1 MQQDLATTH
10 ANEGLVGAASALAH
24 RLHLP
29 TTLIKFLMV
38 GGVAFVIFQVFLYLL
53 YGEPPAP
60 FFPDL
65 SGIFWFLPKQDTKAD
80 LLLFTHPDIRLLIA
94 SVIAVEIT
102 IVFQF
107 NSHERWTFRNRRRAG
122 WTLVRFLRFNLSS
135 IVSPIII
142 VLTTNILSV
151 AFNILPYISS
161 IVGVLIGFGWN
172 WTLNSLVIWPKHE
185 REPLSLAV
193 EDSDFRTA

>member
-1 MQQDLATTH
+1 MQQDFATP
-10 ANEGLVGAASALAH
+10 ADQGLMAAASALAH

-38 GGVAFVIFQVFLYLL
+38 GGIAFVIFQVFLYLL
-53 YGEPPAP
+53 YGQPPAP

-65 SGIFWFLPKQDTKAD
+65 SSLFWFFPEKDTHAN

-94 SVIAVEIT
+94 SIIAVEIS

-107 NSHERWTFRNRRRAG
+107 SSHERWTFRNRRRTG
-122 WTLVRFLRFNLSS
+122 WALVRFLRFNLSA

-142 VLTTNILSV
+142 VLTTNVLSV
-151 AFNILPYISS
+151 AFNVLPYISS
-161 IVGVLIGFGWN
+161 ALGVLIGFFWN
-172 WTLNSLVIWPKHE
+172 WTLNSLVIWPKHQL
-185 REPLSLAV
+185 EPLALDA
-193 EDSDFRTA
+193 EDADPRAA

>member
-1 MQQDLATTH
+1 MQQDLATP
-10 ANEGLVGAASALAH
+10 ADQGLMAAASALAH

-38 GGVAFVIFQVFLYLL
+38 GSIAFVIFQVFLYLL
-53 YGEPPAP
+53 YGQPPAP

-65 SGIFWFLPKQDTKAD
+65 SGLIWFFPAKDTKAD

-94 SVIAVEIT
+94 SVIAVEIS

-107 NSHERWTFRNRRRAG
+107 SSHERWTFRNRRQTGR
-122 WTLVRFLRFNLSS
+122 TLLRFLRFNLSS

-142 VLTTNILSV
+142 VLTTNVLSV
-151 AFNILPYISS
+151 AFNVLPYISS
-161 IVGVLIGFGWN
+161 AVGVLIGFCWN
-172 WTLNSLVIWPKHE
+172 WTLNSMVIWPKH
-185 REPLSLAV
+185 RLDPLAMPGD
-193 EDSDFRTA
+193 EADPRAA

>member
-1 MQQDLATTH
+1 MQQDFTTSSDQ
-10 ANEGLVGAASALAH
+10 GLMAAASALAH
-24 RLHLP
+24 RLHLS

-38 GGVAFVIFQVFLYLL
+38 GGIAFVIFQVFLYLL

-65 SGIFWFLPKQDTKAD
+65 SGLFWFFPQKDTKVD

-94 SVIAVEIT
+94 SVIAVEIS

-107 NSHERWTFRNRRRAG
+107 NSHERWTFRNRRRTG

-142 VLTTNILSV
+142 VLTTNVLSV
-151 AFNILPYISS
+151 AFDVLPYVAS
-161 IVGVLIGFGWN
+161 IVGVLIGFVWN
-172 WTLNSLVIWPKHE
+172 WTLNSLVIWPKHQL
-185 REPLSLAV
+185 EPVSLAA
-193 EDSDFRTA
+193 EDTDFRAA

>member
-1 MQQDLATTH
+1 MQQDLATSSDQ
-10 ANEGLVGAASALAH
+10 GLMAAASALAH

-38 GGVAFVIFQVFLYLL
+38 GGIAFVIFQVFLYLL

-65 SGIFWFLPKQDTKAD
+65 SGLFWFLPQKDTRAD

-94 SVIAVEIT
+94 SVIAVEIS
-102 IVFQF
+102 IIFQF
-107 NSHERWTFRNRRRAG
+107 NSHERWTFRNRHRAG
-122 WTLVRFLRFNLSS
+122 WTLMRFLRFNLSA

-151 AFNILPYISS
+151 AFDVLPYLSS
-161 IVGVLIGFGWN
+161 AVGVVIGFFWN
-172 WTLNSLVIWPKHE
+172 WTLNSLVIWPKH
-185 REPLSLAV
+185 RLEPLALPG
-193 EDSDFRTA
+193 EDADPRAA

>member
-1 MQQDLATTH
+1 MQQDFTTSSDQGLMAT
-10 ANEGLVGAASALAH
+10 ASALAH

-38 GGVAFVIFQVFLYLL
+38 GGIAFVIFQVFLYLL

-65 SGIFWFLPKQDTKAD
+65 SGLFWFFPERDTKVD

-94 SVIAVEIT
+94 SVIAVEIS

-107 NSHERWTFRNRRRAG
+107 YSHERWTFRNRRRTG

-135 IVSPIII
+135 IDSPIII
-142 VLTTNILSV
+142 VLTTNVLSV
-151 AFNILPYISS
+151 AFGVLPYVSS
-161 IVGVLIGFGWN
+161 IAGVLIGFVWN
-172 WTLNSLVIWPKHE
+172 WTLNSLVIWPNHQL
-185 REPLSLAV
+185 EPVPLAT
-193 EDSDFRTA
+193 EDTDFRAA